1 MEVESQQNDPMGFS
15 GSLEE
20 LYQVAL
26 AQLDCARAPYSN
38 FRVGA
43 ALFSAGHIFPGCN
56 VENSSYGLTL
66 CAERSAVMHWASAGS
81 PGVPEAIVIVARHP
95 NGEPAQ
101 AMPCGACRQVL
112 SDLPDSRK
120 LLIFTGE
127 GNEIS
132 RITLEE
138 LLPHAFGPAD
148 LDSGEGVG

>member
-1 MEVESQQNDPMGFS
+1 MNSDSGSAATGLSLPLEDLYEVATAQLGCSRATFS
-15 GSLEE
+15 G
-20 LYQVAL
+20 
-26 AQLDCARAPYSN
+26 

-43 ALFSAGHIFPGCN
+43 ALLSDGNIFPGCN

-81 PGVPEAIVIVARHP
+81 PGVPEAIVVVAR
-95 NGEPAQ
+95 NSRGEVVT

-120 LLIFTGE
+120 LQVFTGE
-127 GNEIS
+127 GDG
-132 RITLEE
+132 ITMTLLEE

-148 LDSGEGVG
+148 LDTSGGTD

>member
-1 MEVESQQNDPMGFS
+1 MNSDSGSATTGLSLPLEDLYEVAIAQLGCSRATFS
-15 GSLEE
+15 G
-20 LYQVAL
+20 
-26 AQLDCARAPYSN
+26 

-43 ALFSAGHIFPGCN
+43 ALLSDGNIFPGCN

-81 PGVPEAIVIVARHP
+81 PGVPEAIVVVAR
-95 NGEPAQ
+95 NFRGEVVT

-120 LLIFTGE
+120 LQVFTGE
-127 GNEIS
+127 GDG
-132 RITLEE
+132 ITMTLLEE

-148 LDSGEGVG
+148 LDTSGGTD

>member
-1 MEVESQQNDPMGFS
+1 MAAESKQNDPMGFS

-26 AQLDCARAPYSN
+26 AQLDCARAPYSH

-43 ALFSAGHIFPGCN
+43 ALYSAGTIFPGCN

-112 SDLPDSRK
+112 SDLPNSRK
-120 LLIFTGE
+120 LLVFTGE
-127 GNEIS
+127 GEAIS
-132 RITLEE
+132 QITLEE

-148 LDSGEGVG
+148 LDPGEGIG

>member
-1 MEVESQQNDPMGFS
+1 MHSDS
-15 GSLEE
+15 GSSPSGLTVPLED

-26 AQLDCARAPYSN
+26 AQLDCARATFSE

-43 ALFSAGHIFPGCN
+43 ALVSEGQIYPGCN

-81 PGVPEAIVIVARHP
+81 KGIPEAIAVIAR
-95 NGEPAQ
+95 NAGGEVVT

-112 SDLPDSRK
+112 SDLPNSRK
-120 LLIFTGE
+120 LQVFTGE
-127 GNEIS
+127 GEG
-132 RITLEE
+132 ITMTRLEE

-148 LDSGEGVG
+148 LESGGGTH